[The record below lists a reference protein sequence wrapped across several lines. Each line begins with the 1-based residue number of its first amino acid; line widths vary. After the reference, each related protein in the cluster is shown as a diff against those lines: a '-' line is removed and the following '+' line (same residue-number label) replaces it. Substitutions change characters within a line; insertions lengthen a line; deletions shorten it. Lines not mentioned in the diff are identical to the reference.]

1 MTSFDTNGSGMTSMR
16 TRKRLVDSLK
26 NAGIGSEYVLEA
38 MLNTPRHL
46 FVDEAMSHH
55 AYEDIPLPIGF
66 GQTISQPYIVAKM
79 TEALMGG
86 NSRLD
91 KVLEIGTG
99 SGYQAAVLS
108 SLVSKVY
115 TIERIKDLYELSKR
129 RFRQLRLNNIY
140 SKYDD
145 GTIGWPE
152 HAPYNGI
159 IVTCAA
165 KDIPRALLDQL
176 AVGGR
181 LVIPVETENLSQQL
195 RIVAREN
202 NEYNTTYLDLVR
214 FVPLVPGRE

>member
-1 MTSFDTNGSGMTSMR
+1 
-16 TRKRLVDSLK
+16 
-26 NAGIGSEYVLEA
+26 